1 MIGILGQM
9 EVLDQDK
16 NVHSHQVLIL
26 VVVDLAVE
34 LDLQQEEVENNM
46 ERKTIINP
54 NMTKNV
60 AELNLELRLV
70 KRATKETK

>member
-1 MIGILGQM
+1 MD
-9 EVLDQDK
+9 LDP
-16 NVHSHQVLIL
+16 
-26 VVVDLAVE
+26 
-34 LDLQQEEVENNM
+34 QQEEVENNL